1 MTDLNSL
8 SKEEL
13 IKLLTQKEEQLQAAQ
28 DLAEKRERSN
38 IKFAQG
44 VTSLALLLKGVN
56 GSYLAQ
62 VEECLSYADDEV
74 AKKAM
79 KVLYDMIS
87 YGIETIGVNSLQ
99 IASFFAHGNEAMKPG
114 ETSEQA
120 YAKAQSSLE
129 ELKQARSFTNNVKG
143 IVKLSNAI
151 ARASNALDASTNTTV
166 KALQEISTINKESA
180 SSSVEKKQTH
190 RGRVNNIEKLPQA
203 GPTKATKI
211 SATCRKCREL
221 LAGFED
227 LMVNLKTPVTDFE
240 EGYRQQNTYTIGF
253 CQQCGQVEVFIDP
266 GQDHPLF
273 PDRHMRTKTI
283 LSWNQAMCIGI
294 PLEQALKR
302 FEKETGLGSNT
313 GSYSLFDYQRFY
325 LKPLFKPLE
334 KTLQQRDVLVCDE
347 TTFNCLQDQGRGKL
361 PASGAEAKGKTN
373 YIVALTTA
381 DQAPK
386 PITLYY
392 YSPTLSAE
400 NIGRILQDY
409 EFKTLETDGYS
420 GYETIL
426 KNRNQDNSISEQIRH
441 QSYLVHLR
449 REILKALL
457 PSDLFKQLLD
467 KSEEYLTEHVEKLL
481 KAETDGM
488 KLHAALRAINSIF
501 RFEAQKNEKLIS
513 AEKARRAQARLIECL
528 DQMMT

>member
-143 IVKLSNAI
+143 IIKLSNAI

-203 GPTKATKI
+203 GP
-211 SATCRKCREL
+211 RRRQR
-221 LAGFED
+221 
-227 LMVNLKTPVTDFE
+227 
-240 EGYRQQNTYTIGF
+240 YR
-253 CQQCGQVEVFIDP
+253 
-266 GQDHPLF
+266 
-273 PDRHMRTKTI
+273 RH
-283 LSWNQAMCIGI
+283 
-294 PLEQALKR
+294 
-302 FEKETGLGSNT
+302 
-313 GSYSLFDYQRFY
+313 
-325 LKPLFKPLE
+325 
-334 KTLQQRDVLVCDE
+334 
-347 TTFNCLQDQGRGKL
+347 
-361 PASGAEAKGKTN
+361 
-373 YIVALTTA
+373 
-381 DQAPK
+381 
-386 PITLYY
+386 
-392 YSPTLSAE
+392 AE
-400 NIGRILQDY
+400 NAENFWPD
-409 EFKTLETDGYS
+409 
-420 GYETIL
+420 
-426 KNRNQDNSISEQIRH
+426 
-441 QSYLVHLR
+441 LR
-449 REILKALL
+449 
-457 PSDLFKQLLD
+457 
-467 KSEEYLTEHVEKLL
+467 T
-481 KAETDGM
+481 
-488 KLHAALRAINSIF
+488 
-501 RFEAQKNEKLIS
+501 
-513 AEKARRAQARLIECL
+513 
-528 DQMMT
+528 